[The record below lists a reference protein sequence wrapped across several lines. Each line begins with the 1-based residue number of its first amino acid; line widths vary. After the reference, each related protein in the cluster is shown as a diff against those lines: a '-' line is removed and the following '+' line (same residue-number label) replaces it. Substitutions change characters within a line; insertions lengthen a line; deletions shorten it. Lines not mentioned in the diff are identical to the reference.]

1 MIFDTHNDIFSLTT
15 MAEEKGNALRVWLGF
30 IGMIV
35 ASSWNIL
42 NLLKLDLDGYGLVNY
57 AIKM

>member
-1 MIFDTHNDIFSLTT
+1 MIFDTHNDIYSLTT
-15 MAEEKGNALRVWLGF
+15 MAEEKGYALRVWLGF

>member
-1 MIFDTHNDIFSLTT
+1 
-15 MAEEKGNALRVWLGF
+15 MAEEKDYALRVRLGF

-42 NLLKLDLDGYGLVNY
+42 NLLKLDLDGYGLVNC